1 MRTGSP
7 VKVLAN
13 GCHVTART
21 YHSKLVNAIP
31 SVKTPSNMSSLKHT
45 DTSSPPYLSLWRRLG
60 DAKAK
65 TPHAIT
71 STGSEAIIAAALAR
85 PNVAPGARKDELGQD
100 IVALVAFVATSDEVP
115 VVVSTF
121 VVLAQARHGAVH
133 HLSALHDSELGVASV
148 AVDDLLGAVEEAAFV
163 PLRAVARLPLSAAE
177 VAELG
182 LAKTSCYSV
191 RIMVVATTCGG
202 NRYGGLLWRRTHVV
216 AARVELDDA
225 LAGLALLPALLLG
238 HAEDLLRGGILGT
251 LALDVRRALARDTRL
266 ELALAARRE
275 VALDAVRGQ
284 KRRTLR
290 AVAVGAVRGG
300 KLLLLGAKDV
310 DRLRG
315 EQGRVDGN
323 GALAAARR
331 EQGLVDR
338 GAAEEVVQARAAV
351 LVRAGRRCHDGGR
364 EAVVAA
370 LALVQ
375 PARRIFIDNRFVV

>member
-21 YHSKLVNAIP
+21 YHSKLVNVIP

-100 IVALVAFVATSDEVP
+100 VVALVAFVATSDEVP

-121 VVLAQARHGAVH
+121 VVLAQAGHRAVH

-148 AVDDLLGAVEEAAFV
+148 AVDDLLGAVEEATFV

-182 LAKTSCYSV
+182 LAKTSCH
-191 RIMVVATTCGG
+191 A
-202 NRYGGLLWRRTHVV
+202 LLASSPSKRHHSERWNGPRGDVHWRRTHVV
-216 AARVELDDA
+216 TARVELDDA

-251 LALDVRRALARDTRL
+251 LALDVRRALARNARL

-275 VALDAVRGQ
+275 VALDAVRG
-284 KRRTLR
+284 RN
-290 AVAVGAVRGG
+290 A
-300 KLLLLGAKDV
+300 
-310 DRLRG
+310 
-315 EQGRVDGN
+315 EHCGRW
-323 GALAAARR
+323 
-331 EQGLVDR
+331 Q
-338 GAAEEVVQARAAV
+338 
-351 LVRAGRRCHDGGR
+351 
-364 EAVVAA
+364 
-370 LALVQ
+370 
-375 PARRIFIDNRFVV
+375 